1 MQICQIDCCQ
11 DAVKLMEE
19 IGVTTRG
26 IQLMAP
32 KALFIPIRLKQVD
45 SRAANILKQTMLSQ
59 GAEAAVSRGTV
70 NLSDTHTDVLI
81 LANAAQLQR
90 AVPRLK
96 EQPWGLK
103 AIACELEALLKSL
116 HVNDEHTSHIV
127 QYHRDHNIEVETA
140 ALCDV

>member
-1 MQICQIDCCQ
+1 MQICQIDSCQ
-11 DAVKLMEE
+11 EAARLMEE
-19 IGVTTRG
+19 IGVTRRG
-26 IQLMAP
+26 IQIMAP
-32 KALFIPIRLKQVD
+32 KALFMPIRLTQVD

-70 NLSDTHTDVLI
+70 NLADSHTDVLI

-103 AIACELEALLKSL
+103 SIASELEKLLENALQPLSRAGSEKA
-116 HVNDEHTSHIV
+116 NDFV
-127 QYHRDHNIEVETA
+127 
-140 ALCDV
+140 LGL

>member
-19 IGVTTRG
+19 IGVTPRG

-32 KALFIPIRLKQVD
+32 KALFMPIRLKQVD

-103 AIACELEALLKSL
+103 AIACELEALLKKQSDFVYRL
-116 HVNDEHTSHIV
+116 
-127 QYHRDHNIEVETA
+127 
-140 ALCDV
+140 

>member
-1 MQICQIDCCQ
+1 MQICQIDCYQ

-19 IGVTTRG
+19 IGTTPRG

-32 KALFIPIRLKQVD
+32 KAVFMPIRLKQVD

-70 NLSDTHTDVLI
+70 NLSDSHTDVLI

-90 AVPRLK
+90 AIPRLK
-96 EQPWGLK
+96 EQPWGLQK
-103 AIACELEALLKSL
+103 IAHELEEL
-116 HVNDEHTSHIV
+116 V
-127 QYHRDHNIEVETA
+127 QYTLNQ
-140 ALCDV
+140 LG